1 MGRNRRGTCNQNV
14 RKKNIFNKRKIKM
27 FVKDIQV
34 RDEMKN
40 IQLFSSKRMQI
51 MCQVR
56 KAISH

>member
-1 MGRNRRGTCNQNV
+1 
-14 RKKNIFNKRKIKM
+14 M
-27 FVKDIQV
+27 FVKEIQV